1 MQPPTAPTWGCIFTW
16 GTKHPHGELEL
27 RGKKKNKWRM
37 MLLTS
42 WRKIMM
48 CIRRARLLFVL
59 FSFFIFGCIII
70 ENANSLFNPIYL
82 AAKYNI
88 RQSGSFSKK

>member
-1 MQPPTAPTWGCIFTW
+1 MI
-16 GTKHPHGELEL
+16 
-27 RGKKKNKWRM
+27 
-37 MLLTS
+37 
-42 WRKIMM
+42 

-88 RQSGSFSKK
+88 RQSGSFSKSDEMYLSFSKTLVYTANSGKATKLF